1 MQKLIP
7 ITITAALAVFAAQAV
22 HQVAGSKPGL
32 TGLATKLAGGIG
44 GVWLA
49 QTLAK

>member
-1 MQKLIP
+1 MQKFVP
-7 ITITAALAVFAAQAV
+7 MAITAALAVFGAQAV
-22 HQVAGSKPGL
+22 HQVAGSKTGI
-32 TGLATKLAGGIG
+32 TGLLVKLGGGVG